1 MKIRLQTLEHQT
13 QAIAALGH
21 VFDGVELDYSSRNEA
36 NPVFDVGDPKIAE
49 NIAEIQ
55 QGQLEGV
62 PAIAKCL
69 RTRQGDAYLGV
80 DVRMETGTGKTY
92 VYTRAMF
99 ELHKRFGFNKF
110 IILVPSTPI
119 KEGTRNFIES
129 DYAREH
135 FADIYGMQTRL
146 SLEVLNPQKRSKGRK
161 MFPTAVTSFASASR
175 LQRNRI
181 NCLLMTDGMLQSKAT
196 MAKDYDQTVLGSASV
211 PYEALADTRP
221 IVLIDEPHRFRK
233 ENKAWNTLIEQIHPQ
248 AVIRF
253 GATFPKAEK
262 SGVVDYN
269 NLVFNLG
276 SIEAFNDQLVKGVAV
291 QYPQNPAERSV
302 RLKLTSLSASKPKTA
317 TFRDEDSKKTFELN
331 LGDSLGNVDGNFAGI
346 TVEGVGKTES
356 PAIKSGVTLSNGQ
369 ILARGDT
376 ITSGVYS
383 DTYQALMLERAIV
396 NHFDAEWENFRRARK
411 VKTLSLFFIDS
422 IDSYRG
428 EEGRDGHLRLK
439 FEELLAEEIKRR
451 LAGFE
456 SPSDS
461 LSREYVEYLRA
472 SLADVQATNGGYFS
486 ADNSS
491 SDEAIQAEVDAILR
505 DKESLLSFRNH
516 DGTWNTM
523 RFIFSKWTLRE
534 GWDNPNVFQIV
545 KLRSSGS
552 EISKLQEVGRGLRL
566 PVDEYGNRIAG
577 EQFYLTYLIDFTEAD
592 FANRLINEINA
603 EAATDTRNVGKLL
616 EQIAAKY
623 GQTEKQLFILLLTQ
637 DLIDTDKNIIEGKAE
652 KLFSLYPEFNTGL
665 KHDKVVE
672 KPLRVNIR
680 KDNFAKI
687 KSLWTLVNKKYYLR
701 LEELTDTEL
710 QECVDYVL
718 GCEEDVYSQQ
728 VGLVRQERIQRD
740 ETGQL
745 VTQSEALDTYKI
757 EDALTYGDW
766 LKAAYKQTFLPTE
779 AIHAGLVRRNADQ
792 KLPDD
797 FFTKATL
804 AKFVSK
810 FHNWMQDTF
819 VNRFSYTKIE
829 GITGPTALTNADGQ
843 PLDSIVQGNV
853 GVFRDTQSKVPE
865 RYLYDAFV
873 YDSDLEQQNIKRS
886 SVNEVV
892 VFGKIPR
899 RSIKVPL
906 YFGGT
911 TSPDFMYVLH
921 TEDGDVTL
929 NFIVE
934 TKDVKDKNDLR
945 GTEKLK
951 ITAAKKFFESMQEAG
966 VKVRFEPQL
975 KNDDIAV
982 MINQVVQ
989 FG

>member
-13 QAIAALGH
+13 RAITALGH
-21 VFDGVELDYSSRNEA
+21 VFKGVELDYSSRNEA
-36 NPVFDVGDPKIAE
+36 NPIFDVGNPRIAE

-55 QGQLEGV
+55 QGQIDDV
-62 PAIAKCL
+62 PGIAKQL
-69 RTRQGDAYLGV
+69 RTRQGNTYLGV

-99 ELHKRFGFNKF
+99 ELHKLFGFNKF

-119 KEGTRNFIES
+119 KEGTRNFIDS
-129 DYAREH
+129 DYAGEH
-135 FADIYGMQTRL
+135 FSDLYGKTRL
-146 SLEVLNPQKRSKGRK
+146 ALEVLNPQKRSKGRK
-161 MFPTAVTSFASASR
+161 MFPTAVNSFASASR

-181 NCLLMTDGMLQSKAT
+181 NCLLMTDGMLQSKRT
-196 MAKDYDQTVLGSASV
+196 MATDYDQTVLGSASV

-233 ENKAWNTLIEQIHPQ
+233 ENKAWKTLIERIRPQ

-253 GATFPKAEK
+253 GATFPKVEK

-291 QYPQNPAERSV
+291 QYPQDPADKSV

-317 TFRDEDSKKTFELN
+317 TFRDEDSKKTIQLN
-331 LGDSLGNVDGNFAGI
+331 LGDSLGNADGDFAGI
-346 TVEGVGKTES
+346 TVEGVGKTDN

-369 ILARGDT
+369 ILARGDM
-376 ITSGVYS
+376 ISSGAYS
-383 DTYQALMLERAIV
+383 DTYQVLMLQRALV

-428 EEGRDGHLRLK
+428 EDGRDGHLRLK

-451 LAGFE
+451 FAKFGTDNDPLARE
-456 SPSDS
+456 YAEYLQAS
-461 LSREYVEYLRA
+461 LSEL
-472 SLADVQATNGGYFS
+472 QATNGGYFS

-491 SDEAIQAEVDAILR
+491 GDEAIQAEVDAILR
-505 DKESLLSFRNH
+505 DKESLLSFRMP

-603 EAATDTRNVGKLL
+603 EAATDTRDIGDLL
-616 EQIAAKY
+616 EKVATQRGVTAID
-623 GQTEKQLFILLLTQ
+623 LLIELLKKELV
-637 DLIDTDKNIIEGKAE
+637 DENKNIIEGKAE
-652 KLFSLYPEFNTGL
+652 ELFALYPEFNTGL
-665 KHDKVVE
+665 QRDKVVE
-672 KPLRVNIR
+672 KPQQVKIR

-687 KSLWTLVNKKYYLR
+687 KQLWAMANKKYYL
-701 LEELTDTEL
+701 LLDELTHLEM
-710 QECVDYVL
+710 QGCVDHIL
-718 GCEEDVYSQQ
+718 DGKEEVYSQQ
-728 VGLVRQERIQRD
+728 VGVVKQERIHRD
-740 ETGQL
+740 KAGQM
-745 VTQSEALDTYKI
+745 VTQSETLDTYQI
-757 EDALTYGDW
+757 EGALNYGDW
-766 LKAAYKQTFLPTE
+766 LKAAYKQTFLPIQV
-779 AIHAGLVRRNADQ
+779 IHAGLVRRNATQ
-792 KLPDD
+792 KLPSD

-804 AKFVSK
+804 ARFVSK
-810 FHNWMQDTF
+810 FHDWMQDTF
-819 VNRFSYTKIE
+819 VNRFSYTSIA
-829 GITGPTALTNADGQ
+829 GVTGPTALTKADGE
-843 PLDSIVQGNV
+843 PMDSIVQGNI
-853 GVFRDTQSKVPE
+853 GVFRDTQSRLPD

-886 SVNEVV
+886 TGNEVV

-911 TSPDFMYVLH
+911 TSPDFMYVLR
-921 TEDGDVTL
+921 TEDGNVTL

-934 TKDVKDKNDLR
+934 TKDVRNKNELR

-951 ITAAKKFFESMQEAG
+951 IAAAKKFFESMQETG
-966 VKVRFEPQL
+966 VTVCFKPQL

-982 MINQVVQ
+982 MLKQVIA
-989 FG
+989 GE

>member
-1 MKIRLQTLEHQT
+1 MKICLQTLEHQT
-13 QAIAALGH
+13 QAITALGH
-21 VFDGVELDYSSRNEA
+21 VFDEVELDYSSRNEA

-49 NIAEIQ
+49 NISETQ

-62 PAIAKCL
+62 PAIAKRL

-119 KEGTRNFIES
+119 KEGTRNFIVS

-146 SLEVLNPQKRSKGRK
+146 ALEVLNPQKRSKGRK
-161 MFPTAVTSFASASR
+161 MFPTAVGSFASASR

-196 MAKDYDQTVLGSASV
+196 MATNYDQTVLGSASV

-233 ENKAWNTLIEQIHPQ
+233 ENKAWKTLVEQIRPQ

-253 GATFPKAEK
+253 GATFPKTEK

-291 QYPQNPAERSV
+291 QYPQDPAEKSV

-317 TFRDEDSKKTFELN
+317 TFRDEDSKKVFELN
-331 LGDSLGNVDGNFAGI
+331 LGDSLGNADGDFAGI

-356 PAIKSGVTLSNGQ
+356 LAIKSGVTLSNGQ

-383 DTYQALMLERAIV
+383 DTYQALMLQRALV
-396 NHFDAEWENFRRARK
+396 NHFDAEWENFRRSRK

-422 IDSYRG
+422 IYSYRG
-428 EEGRDGHLRLK
+428 EDGRDGHLRLK

-451 LAGFE
+451 LVDFE
-456 SPSDS
+456 SSSDS
-461 LSREYVEYLRA
+461 LSREYVEYLQA
-472 SLADVQATNGGYFS
+472 SLADLQATNGGYFS

-505 DKESLLSFRNH
+505 DKESLLSFRNP
-516 DGTWNTM
+516 GGGWNTM

-566 PVDEYGNRIAG
+566 PVDEHGSRISG
-577 EQFYLTYLIDFTEAD
+577 EQFYLIYLIDFTEVD

-603 EAATDTRNVGKLL
+603 EAATDTRNIGDLL
-616 EQIAAKY
+616 EKVAAAH
-623 GQTEKQLFILLLTQ
+623 GIDTIQLFIELLEKKLVDQ
-637 DLIDTDKNIIEGKAE
+637 DKNIIEGKAE
-652 KLFSLYPEFNTGL
+652 ELFALYPEFNTGL
-665 KHDKVVE
+665 QRDKVVE
-672 KPLRVNIR
+672 KPQRVHIR

-687 KSLWTLVNKKYYLR
+687 KQLWAMVNKKYYL
-701 LEELTDTEL
+701 LLDELTDTEL
-710 QECVDYVL
+710 RECLDHVL
-718 GCEEDVYSQQ
+718 GSEDDVYSRQ
-728 VGLVRQERIQRD
+728 VGVVKQERIQRD
-740 ETGQL
+740 ETGRL
-745 VTQSEALDTYKI
+745 ITQSETLDTYKI

-766 LKAAYKQTFLPTE
+766 LKTVYKQTFLPIE
-779 AIHAGLVRRNADQ
+779 VIHAGLVRRNAAQ
-792 KLPDD
+792 KLPAD

-819 VNRFSYTKIE
+819 VNRFSYTSIE
-829 GITGPTALTNADGQ
+829 GITGPTALTRADGE

-865 RYLYDAFV
+865 RYLYDAFI
-873 YDSDLEQQNIKRS
+873 YDSELEQKNIKRS
-886 SVNEVV
+886 TANEVV

-899 RSIKVPL
+899 RSIRVPL

-911 TSPDFMYVLH
+911 TSPDFMYVLN

-934 TKDVKDKNDLR
+934 TKDVKDKNELR

-951 ITAAKKFFESMQEAG
+951 ITAAKKFFESMQQAG

-982 MINQVVQ
+982 MLKQVV
-989 FG
+989 GS

>member
-1 MKIRLQTLEHQT
+1 MKIRLQILEHQT

-21 VFDGVELDYSSRNEA
+21 VFDEVELDYSSRNEA
-36 NPVFDVGDPKIAE
+36 NPVFDVGDPKISK
-49 NIAEIQ
+49 NISEIQ
-55 QGQLEGV
+55 QGQLEGA
-62 PAIAKCL
+62 PAIAKRL

-146 SLEVLNPQKRSKGRK
+146 ALEVLNPQKRSKGRK
-161 MFPTAVTSFASASR
+161 MFPTAVSSFASASR

-196 MAKDYDQTVLGSASV
+196 MATNYDQTVLGSASV

-233 ENKAWNTLIEQIHPQ
+233 ENKAWKTLIEQVRPQ

-291 QYPQNPAERSV
+291 QYPQDPADKSV

-331 LGDSLGNVDGNFAGI
+331 LGDSLGNADGDFAGI
-346 TVEGVGKTES
+346 TIEGVGKTES
-356 PAIKSGVTLSNGQ
+356 SAIKSGVTLSNGQ

-383 DTYQALMLERAIV
+383 DSYQALMLERALV

-428 EEGRDGHLRLK
+428 EDGRDGHLRLR

-451 LAGFE
+451 LADFE
-456 SPSDS
+456 SSNDS
-461 LSREYVEYLRA
+461 LSREYVEYLQA
-472 SLADVQATNGGYFS
+472 SLADLQATNGGYFS

-491 SDEAIQAEVDAILR
+491 SDETIQAEVDAILR
-505 DKESLLSFRNH
+505 DKESLLSFRNP
-516 DGTWNTM
+516 GGGWNTM

-603 EAATDTRNVGKLL
+603 EAATDTRNIGDLL
-616 EQIAAKY
+616 ESVAKLY
-623 GQTEKQLFILLLTQ
+623 DQTEKDLFVLLLKN
-637 DLIDTDKNIIEGKAE
+637 DLVDIDKNIIEGKAE
-652 KLFSLYPEFNTGL
+652 ELFTQYPEFNTGL
-665 KHDKVVE
+665 QRDKVVV
-672 KPLRVNIR
+672 KPQRVHIR

-687 KSLWTLVNKKYYLR
+687 KQLWAMVNKKYYL
-701 LEELTDTEL
+701 LLDELTDTEL
-710 QECVDYVL
+710 QKCVDHVL
-718 GCEEDVYSQQ
+718 DIEDDVYSRQLG
-728 VGLVRQERIQRD
+728 VVKQERIQRD
-740 ETGQL
+740 ETGKL
-745 VTQSEALDTYKI
+745 IAQSETLDTYKI
-757 EDALTYGDW
+757 EDELAYGDW
-766 LKAAYKQTFLPTE
+766 LKAAYKQTFLPIE
-779 AIHAGLVRRNADQ
+779 EIHAGLVRRNAAQ
-792 KLPDD
+792 KLPSD
-797 FFTKATL
+797 FFTKVTL

-819 VNRFSYTKIE
+819 VNRFSYTSIE
-829 GITGPTALTNADGQ
+829 GVTGPTALTRADGE
-843 PLDSIVQGNV
+843 PLESIVQGNV
-853 GVFRDTQSKVPE
+853 GVFRDSQSKVPDK
-865 RYLYDAFV
+865 YLYDVFV

-886 SVNEVV
+886 RANEVV

-934 TKDVKDKNDLR
+934 TKDVKDKNELR

-982 MINQVVQ
+982 MLEQVIAQ
-989 FG
+989 

>member
-1 MKIRLQTLEHQT
+1 MKIRLQILEHQT

-36 NPVFDVGDPKIAE
+36 NPIFDVGNLRIAE

-55 QGQLEGV
+55 QGQIEDV
-62 PAIAKCL
+62 PGIAKQL
-69 RTRQGDAYLGV
+69 RTRQGNTYLGV

-135 FADIYGMQTRL
+135 FADLYDIQTRL
-146 SLEVLNPQKRSKGRK
+146 ALEVLDPQKRSKGRK
-161 MFPTAVTSFASASR
+161 MFPTAVNSFASASR

-181 NCLLMTDGMLQSKAT
+181 NCLLMTDGMLQSKRT
-196 MAKDYDQTVLGSASV
+196 MATDYDQTVMGSASV

-233 ENKAWNTLIEQIHPQ
+233 ENKAWKTLIERIRPQ

-253 GATFPKAEK
+253 GATFPKVEK

-269 NLVFNLG
+269 NLVINLG

-291 QYPQNPAERSV
+291 QYPQDPAEKSV
-302 RLKLTSLSASKPKTA
+302 RLKLTSLSVSKPKTA
-317 TFRDEDSKKTFELN
+317 TFRDEDSKKTIQLN
-331 LGDSLGNVDGNFAGI
+331 LGDSLGNADGNFAGI
-346 TVEGVGKTES
+346 TVEDVGKTEN
-356 PAIKSGVTLSNGQ
+356 PAIKAGVTLSNGQ

-383 DTYQALMLERAIV
+383 DTYQALMLQRALV
-396 NHFDAEWENFRRARK
+396 NHFDSEWENFRRARK

-428 EEGRDGHLRLK
+428 EDGRDGHLRLK

-451 LAGFE
+451 LAKFDSHNDLLARE
-456 SPSDS
+456 YAEYLQAS
-461 LSREYVEYLRA
+461 LSDL
-472 SLADVQATNGGYFS
+472 QATNGGYFS

-505 DKESLLSFRNH
+505 DKESLLSFRNP

-566 PVDEYGNRIAG
+566 PVDEHGNRIAG

-592 FANRLINEINA
+592 FADRLINEINA
-603 EAATDTRNVGKLL
+603 EAATDHRNIGYLL
-616 EQIAAKY
+616 AKVAAKY
-623 GQTEKQLFILLLTQ
+623 GKEPEDLLIELLTKKLV
-637 DLIDTDKNIIEGKAE
+637 DSERNIVEGKARE
-652 KLFSLYPEFNTGL
+652 LFTLYPEFNTGL
-665 KHDKVVE
+665 QRDKVVE
-672 KPLRVNIR
+672 KPQQVKIR

-687 KSLWTLVNKKYYLR
+687 KQLWAMVNKKYYL
-701 LEELTDTEL
+701 LLDELTDAEL
-710 QECVDYVL
+710 QECVNHVL
-718 GCEEDVYSQQ
+718 DREDDVYTQQ
-728 VGLVRQERIQRD
+728 VGVVRQERIQHD

-745 VTQSEALDTYKI
+745 IAQSEALDTYRI

-766 LKAAYKQTFLPTE
+766 LKSAYKQTFLPIET
-779 AIHAGLVRRNADQ
+779 IHAGLVRRNAGQ
-792 KLPDD
+792 KLPAD

-804 AKFVSK
+804 AKFISK

-819 VNRFSYTKIE
+819 VNRFSYTSIE
-829 GITGPTALTNADGQ
+829 GITGPTALTRANGE

-853 GVFRDTQSKVPE
+853 GVFRDAQSKVPE

-873 YDSDLEQQNIKRS
+873 YDSDLERQNIKRS
-886 SVNEVV
+886 TANEVM

-921 TEDGDVTL
+921 TEDGGLTL

-934 TKDVKDKNDLR
+934 TKDVKNNNELR

-982 MINQVVQ
+982 MLKQVIAQ
-989 FG
+989 